1 MNPFVIL
8 TDSGADLPK
17 DYCEKHE
24 IPVLPLPVTLDG
36 VTYDTLDV
44 KLFYEKLR
52 NGAMPTTSAAN
63 LEDCMSYYR
72 NILSQGQDAL
82 YVAFSSGLSS
92 TASTALLAAQQ
103 IQEEFPDRT
112 VLVVDSLCASLGHG
126 LLVHQAVK
134 FRSQGLSVQETA
146 ERLESMKLQVVH
158 NFTVDD
164 LGHLHR
170 GGRVSKATAVVGT
183 LINIKPVL
191 HVDDEGHL
199 TAVGKARG
207 RKASIQAL
215 VSRMEKQIVGFEN
228 PEVFISHGDCIE
240 DAEYLAQLVREKFG
254 ITEIM
259 IDYIGPT
266 IGSHSGPGTLA
277 LFFLGSPR

>member
-1 MNPFVIL
+1 MNPFAII

-17 DYCEKHE
+17 YYCETHE
-24 IPVLPLPVTLDG
+24 ITVLPLPVTLDG
-36 VTYDTLDV
+36 VTYDTMDV
-44 KLFYEKLR
+44 KEFYQKLR

-63 LEDCMSYYR
+63 LEDCMQCYR
-72 NILSQGQDAL
+72 NILSKGQDAL

-92 TASTALLAAQQ
+92 TASTARLAAAQ
-103 IQEEFPDRT
+103 IKEEFPERT

-134 FRSQGLSVQETA
+134 LREQGLSLQDVA
-146 ERLESMKLQVVH
+146 DKLEEIKLHVVH

-207 RKASIQAL
+207 RKASIQDL
-215 VSRMEKQIVGFEN
+215 VARMEKQIVGFEN
-228 PEVFISHGDCIE
+228 SEVFISHGDCVE
-240 DAEYLAQLVREKFG
+240 DAEYLAQLVRDKFG
-254 ITEIM
+254 IQNIM

-277 LFFLGSPR
+277 LFFFGSPR